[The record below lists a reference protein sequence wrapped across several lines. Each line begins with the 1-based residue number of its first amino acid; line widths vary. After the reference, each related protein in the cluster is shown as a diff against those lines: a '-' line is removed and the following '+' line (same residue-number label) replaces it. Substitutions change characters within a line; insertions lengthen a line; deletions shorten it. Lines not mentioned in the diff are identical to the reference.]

1 MSVERRVRMSRAD
14 SQTIGA
20 SAMQGTVPPWAW
32 VSPWERRAR
41 TRAAGERARR
51 RDPDKYAFYGL
62 RKDTRHFI
70 RLDPLAKG
78 LLLNRQWGATGAP
91 VTWRVDRFHD
101 TDPWAAAD
109 IKVQMKHIAPAPL
122 YPVQSIQN
130 IQSFRPY
137 EPVSLVGGAGS
148 TGSAGSATAA
158 GSAAHGW
165 SHAARGWAAG
175 AVLLALLVIIVR
187 AAENC
192 LHKKLF
198 KAIYMHTNVGAGEMQ
213 QDVLQGHYRLQGVR
227 RQESDE
233 WTTPNVMATS
243 LQQHEYEAR
252 LSAPAQDVCCDLP
265 PPYSECAAK
274 RDEPP
279 PPYSACY
286 VTYTAPPASDT
297 RHDTG
302 DAAPRTQLVFDNGRI
317 VERLSAVSS
326 DSDAAAASA
335 APHSS
340 RPELKDRVVY
350 VDETADTAPPDRA
363 LLV

>member
-1 MSVERRVRMSRAD
+1 MSNYCPQFVYMSVERRVRMSRAD

-198 KAIYMHTNVGAGEMQ
+198 KAIYMHTM
-213 QDVLQGHYRLQGVR
+213 R